1 MQMLKR
7 NQQTIKY
14 KNWVSE
20 SAIVD
25 DEGNETGE
33 KQQTYSSIVV
43 QKAYVTPSQ
52 GIVDEKMFG
61 EDVKYDK
68 VILVDKTT
76 INEQSILWVDDLN
89 ETHEHDYQVK
99 KIAKSL
105 NSYAIA
111 IKKV

>member
-1 MQMLKR
+1 MQTLKR

-20 SAIVD
+20 TAITD
-25 DEGNETGE
+25 SDGNETGE
-33 KQQTYSSIVV
+33 YTQAYSNIVV
-43 QKAYVTPSQ
+43 QRAYVTPSQ

-68 VILVDKTT
+68 VIIVDKTT
-76 INEQSILWVDDLN
+76 INEQSILWVDDLD